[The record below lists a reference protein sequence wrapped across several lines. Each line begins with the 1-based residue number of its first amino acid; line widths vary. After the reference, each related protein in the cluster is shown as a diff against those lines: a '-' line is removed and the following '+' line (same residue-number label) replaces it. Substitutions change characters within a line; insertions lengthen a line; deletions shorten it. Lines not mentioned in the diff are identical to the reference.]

1 MSFLFSSLAS
11 SMAASFTSRDAAAS
25 EQIYL
30 QTFPSKA
37 LPAIIH
43 IELTSFKKQFPG
55 TLVLASRWS
64 LATSK
69 ATIKDL
75 FGESVI
81 CPLDCMHNINETFSE
96 TFQC

>member
-81 CPLDCMHNINETFSE
+81 YPLDCVHSMNETFSE

>member
-1 MSFLFSSLAS
+1 
-11 SMAASFTSRDAAAS
+11 MAASFTSRDAAAS

-69 ATIKDL
+69 TAKKTCL
-75 FGESVI
+75 GNLHHEE
-81 CPLDCMHNINETFSE
+81 L
-96 TFQC
+96 